1 MVRDGPSERVVR
13 KRDGMKRVLRENWLT
28 LAVLVMIVGGYV
40 FLRTP
45 GDDLSSTEVFD
56 AQATNGEP
64 LVVEFYSNT

>member
-1 MVRDGPSERVVR
+1 
-13 KRDGMKRVLRENWLT
+13 MKRLLRENWMTIL
-28 LAVLVMIVGGYV
+28 VLVVVVGGYV

-45 GDDLSSTEVFD
+45 GDDLASTETFD